1 MKRIV
6 FMVTVAAMMA
16 LMMAVA
22 GAASATIHPIVQS
35 SCSASQ
41 AEGTPAQTMDP
52 PGISGQSNANNYARP
67 LVAIGGGPQGFEGG
81 GNALNAA
88 SGQGTA
94 NCTFAPPPHEH
105 E

>member
-1 MKRIV
+1 MRRMLLL
-6 FMVTVAAMMA
+6 FTVAAMMA
-16 LMMAVA
+16 AMMAVA

-35 SCSASQ
+35 GCSAPQ
-41 AEGTPAQTMDP
+41 AEGTPAETMDP
-52 PGISGQSNANNYARP
+52 PGISGQSNANNFAQP
-67 LVAIGGGPQGFEGG
+67 LVAIGEGPQGFNGG

-88 SGQGTA
+88 SGEGTT